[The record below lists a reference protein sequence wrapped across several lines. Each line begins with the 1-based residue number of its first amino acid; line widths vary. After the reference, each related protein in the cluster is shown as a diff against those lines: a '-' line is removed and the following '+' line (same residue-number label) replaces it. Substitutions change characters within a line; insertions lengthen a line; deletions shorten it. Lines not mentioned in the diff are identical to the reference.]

1 MSQAEKKQSPR
12 PSSSPITSLPED
24 VVVDIL
30 ARVPRRDYPRVSLV
44 LKRFRSL
51 VSSPEIYARRS
62 SLGCTEHC
70 LYDVLYNWA
79 SHVDRLYTL
88 RQKEKDKGLVLIP
101 GLPDM
106 PTEGS
111 FVAVGS
117 RIYVFCGMMTSSAFF
132 IDCTSHTVQHLP
144 KMPVPMSALLAD
156 VIGGRIYVFGYF
168 GTDQKSH
175 AMVVFDTETLL
186 WEDGMTNE
194 LRAYDPEHKC
204 WGVVKGLDD
213 FFAEMRRAVCF

>member
-111 FVAVGS
+111 FVAVGLWDDDIECFLH
-117 RIYVFCGMMTSSAFF
+117 RLYIPHCATS
-132 IDCTSHTVQHLP
+132 P
-144 KMPVPMSALLAD
+144 
-156 VIGGRIYVFGYF
+156 
-168 GTDQKSH
+168 
-175 AMVVFDTETLL
+175 
-186 WEDGMTNE
+186 ED
-194 LRAYDPEHKC
+194 ACAH
-204 WGVVKGLDD
+204 
-213 FFAEMRRAVCF
+213 VCSTR